1 MNVTI
6 IDIAKLAGVGT
17 STVSRFL
24 NGGYVSDVSREKIQ
38 QAIKETNYKPNNF
51 AQHLKGKRSNL
62 IGIIVPRLDSF
73 AVSKMLNGI
82 DATLKKHD
90 MHMLIHTSQQA
101 LDREIES
108 LYSLAT
114 QKVAGIVLL
123 ATQITEQHLKTL
135 DKVNIPCMLIGQQHP
150 DLPYVIQDDY
160 QAAYSIAQ
168 HIVAQGHT
176 QIAYF
181 GVSEMD
187 EAVGVHRK
195 QGFMLA
201 MQEHGLNEISF
212 VETSFSIDDAE
223 QKAIDFL
230 TNIKITNKYNKP
242 SIIACATD
250 NIALG
255 VMKAAGRLGLSIPKQ
270 LSITGFGGYDV
281 SQIVQPNLTTIKFDY
296 EATGAHAA
304 TNLIEWIEQRVSKP
318 QNQTMSYDLL
328 VKESVDNK
336 NECAKI

>member
-1 MNVTI
+1 MKVTI
-6 IDIAKLAGVGT
+6 VDIARLAGVGT

-24 NGGYVSDVSREKIQ
+24 NGGYVSDVSREKIEK
-38 QAIKETNYKPNNF
+38 AIKETNYKPNNY

-90 MHMLIHTSQQA
+90 MHMLIHASQQT

-114 QKVAGIVLL
+114 QKVAGIALL
-123 ATQITEQHLKTL
+123 ATEITEKHLETL
-135 DKVNIPCMLIGQQHP
+135 HKVNIPCVLIGQQHP
-150 DLPYVIQDDY
+150 HFPYVIQDDY
-160 QAAYSIAQ
+160 HAAYTMGQ

-181 GVSEMD
+181 GVSELD
-187 EAVGVHRK
+187 EAVGIHRK
-195 QGFMLA
+195 QGFMQA
-201 MQEHGLNEISF
+201 MLEHDLDPISF

-223 QKAIDFL
+223 QKALEFL
-230 TNIKITNKYNKP
+230 ANNNHNTP

-255 VMKAAGRLGLSIPKQ
+255 VMKAAGALGLSIPKQ

-281 SQIVQPNLTTIKFDY
+281 SQIVQPHLTTIKFDY
-296 EATGAHAA
+296 EATGIHAA
-304 TNLIEWIEQRVSKP
+304 TNLIEWIEQRVSSP
-318 QNQTMSYDLL
+318 QYHTMSYDLL
-328 VKESVDNK
+328 IKESVDNK

>member
-6 IDIAKLAGVGT
+6 IDIARLAGVGT

-38 QAIKETNYKPNNF
+38 KAIKETNYKPNNF

-82 DATLKKHD
+82 DATLKNHD
-90 MHMLIHTSQQA
+90 MQMLIHTSQQA

-123 ATQITEQHLKTL
+123 ATQITKQHLETL
-135 DKVNIPCMLIGQQHP
+135 HKINIPCMLIGQQHP
-150 DLPYVIQDDY
+150 NFPYVIQDDY
-160 QAAYSIAQ
+160 QAAYTIAQ

-181 GVSEMD
+181 GVSEVD
-187 EAVGVHRK
+187 EAVGVQRK

-201 MQEHGLNEISF
+201 MQEHGLNSIPF

-223 QKAIDFL
+223 QKALDFL
-230 TNIKITNKYNKP
+230 TNNKNNPP

-255 VMKAAGRLGLSIPKQ
+255 VMKAAGRLSLSIPKQ

-281 SQIVQPNLTTIKFDY
+281 SQIVQPHLTTIKFDY
-296 EATGAHAA
+296 EATGIHAA
-304 TNLIEWIEQRVSKP
+304 TNLVEWIEKRVSTP
-318 QNQTMSYDLL
+318 QTHTMSYELL
-328 VKESVDNK
+328 SAESVDNK

>member
-6 IDIAKLAGVGT
+6 IDIARLAGVGT

-24 NGGYVSDVSREKIQ
+24 NGGYVSDISREKIQ
-38 QAIKETNYKPNNF
+38 KAIKETNYKPNNF

-73 AVSKMLNGI
+73 AVSKILNGI

-123 ATQITEQHLKTL
+123 ATSITEQHLDVLHKI
-135 DKVNIPCMLIGQQHP
+135 KIPCMLIGQQHP
-150 DLPYVIQDDY
+150 KFPYVIQDDY
-160 QAAYSIAQ
+160 YAAYTMGQ

-181 GVSEMD
+181 GVSELD
-187 EAVGVHRK
+187 EAVGIHRK
-195 QGFMLA
+195 QGFLQA
-201 MQEHGLNEISF
+201 MQEHGLDPISF

-223 QKAIDFL
+223 QKALDFL
-230 TNIKITNKYNKP
+230 SFFKLNTQYNAP

-255 VMKAAGRLGLSIPKQ
+255 VMKAAGTLGLTIPTQ

-281 SQIVQPNLTTIKFDY
+281 SQIVQPHLTTIKFDY
-296 EATGAHAA
+296 EDTGIRAA
-304 TNLIEWIEQRVSKP
+304 THLIAWIEQRISSP
-318 QNQTMSYDLL
+318 QSHTMSYDLL
-328 VKESVDNK
+328 IKESVDNK

>member
-1 MNVTI
+1 MKVTI
-6 IDIAKLAGVGT
+6 IDIANIAGVGT

-24 NGGYVSDVSREKIQ
+24 NGGYVSDISREKIEK
-38 QAIKETNYKPNNF
+38 AIKETNYKPNNF

-73 AVSKMLNGI
+73 SVSKMLNGI
-82 DATLKKHD
+82 DEILKKHS

-123 ATQITEQHLKTL
+123 ATKITEQHLETL
-135 DKVNIPCMLIGQQHP
+135 HNIKVPCMLIGQQHP
-150 DLPYVIQDDY
+150 MFPYVIQDDY
-160 QAAYSIAQ
+160 HAAYTMGQ
-168 HIVAQGHT
+168 HIISQGHT

-187 EAVGVHRK
+187 EAVGIYRK
-195 QGFMLA
+195 QGFMQA
-201 MQEHGLNEISF
+201 MQEHGIESILS

-223 QKAIDFL
+223 QNALDFL
-230 TNIKITNKYNKP
+230 MNNKHSSP

-255 VMKAAGRLGLSIPKQ
+255 VMKAAGTLGLSIPKQ

-281 SQIVQPNLTTIKFDY
+281 SQIVQPHLTTIKFDY
-296 EATGAHAA
+296 KDTGIHAA
-304 TNLIEWIEQRVSKP
+304 TNLIEWIDKRVSSP
-318 QNQTMSYDLL
+318 PCHTMSYELL
-328 VKESVDNK
+328 MKESVDNK

>member
-6 IDIAKLAGVGT
+6 IDIARLAGVGT

-38 QAIKETNYKPNNF
+38 KAIKETNYKPNNF

-123 ATQITEQHLKTL
+123 ATQITEQHLETL
-135 DKVNIPCMLIGQQHP
+135 HKVNIPCMLIGQQHP

-160 QAAYSIAQ
+160 QAAYTIGQ

-201 MQEHGLNEISF
+201 MQEHGLNGISF

-223 QKAIDFL
+223 QKALDL
-230 TNIKITNKYNKP
+230 LANHTPP

-255 VMKAAGRLGLSIPKQ
+255 VMKAAGVLGLSIPKQ

-281 SQIVQPNLTTIKFDY
+281 SQIVQPHLTTIKFDY
-296 EATGAHAA
+296 EATGIHAA
-304 TNLIEWIEQRVSKP
+304 SNLIEWIEKRVSTP
-318 QNQTMSYDLL
+318 QTHTMSYELL
-328 VKESVDNK
+328 MKESVDNK

>member
-1 MNVTI
+1 MKVTI

-24 NGGYVSDVSREKIQ
+24 NGGYVSDLSREKIEK
-38 QAIKETNYKPNNF
+38 AIKETNYKPNNF

-82 DATLKKHD
+82 DGTLKQHD

-123 ATQITEQHLKTL
+123 ATQITKQHLETL
-135 DKVNIPCMLIGQQHP
+135 HKINIPCMLIGQQHP
-150 DLPYVIQDDY
+150 DFPYVIQDDY
-160 QAAYSIAQ
+160 HAAYTMGQ
-168 HIVAQGHT
+168 HIVAQGHR

-181 GVSEMD
+181 GVSELD
-187 EAVGVHRK
+187 EAVGIYRK
-195 QGFMLA
+195 QGFMQA
-201 MQEHGLNEISF
+201 MQEHGLHPISF
-212 VETSFSIDDAE
+212 VETGFSIDDAE
-223 QKAIDFL
+223 QKALDFL
-230 TNIKITNKYNKP
+230 TNIKMNNKLTPP

-255 VMKAAGRLGLSIPKQ
+255 VMKAAGRLGLCIPKQ

-281 SQIVQPNLTTIKFDY
+281 SQIVQPHLTTIKFDY
-296 EATGAHAA
+296 EATGIHAA
-304 TNLIEWIEQRVSKP
+304 TNLIEWIEQRVSTP
-318 QNQTMSYDLL
+318 QTHTMSYELL
-328 VKESVDNK
+328 SAESVDNK
-336 NECAKI
+336 NKCAKI